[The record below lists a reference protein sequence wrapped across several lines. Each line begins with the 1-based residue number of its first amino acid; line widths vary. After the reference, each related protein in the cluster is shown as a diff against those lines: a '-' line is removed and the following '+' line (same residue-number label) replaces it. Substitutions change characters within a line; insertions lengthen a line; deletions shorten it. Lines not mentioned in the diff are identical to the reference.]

1 MSLEAI
7 RRTIEAHAAA
17 NWSETPLAWDNL
29 TYDAAARGPWLRLSV
44 SGSTGRQV
52 TLGAPE
58 GRIFRRR
65 GQVLLQLFVPVNS
78 GPSEAAGLAD
88 RAASLFEGRSLEST
102 IGPVTFAAADITETG
117 PDGHG
122 WRLTLITVPF
132 QADERV

>member
-7 RRTIEAHAAA
+7 RSSIEAHAAA
-17 NWSETPLAWDNL
+17 SWSETPLAWDNL
-29 TYDAAARGPWLRLSV
+29 TYDAAARGPWLRISV

-65 GQVLLQLFVPVNS
+65 GQVRLQLFVPANS

-88 RAASLFEGRSLEST
+88 RAAALFEGRSLEST
-102 IGPVTFAAADITETG
+102 IGPVSFAAADITETG
-117 PDGHG
+117 ADGHG

-132 QADERV
+132 QADESV

>member
-7 RRTIEAHAAA
+7 RRAVEAHAAA
-17 NWSETPLAWDNL
+17 SWSETPLAWDNL
-29 TYDAAARGPWLRLSV
+29 TYDAAARGPWLRVSV

-65 GQVLLQLFVPVNS
+65 GQVRLQLFVPAGS

-88 RAASLFEGRSLEST
+88 RAAALFEGRSLEST
-102 IGPVTFAAADITETG
+102 IGPVSFAAADISETG
-117 PDGHG
+117 GDGHG

-132 QADERV
+132 QADENV

>member
-7 RRTIEAHAAA
+7 RSSIEAHAAA
-17 NWSETPLAWDNL
+17 SWSETPLAWDNL
-29 TYDAAARGPWLRLSV
+29 TYDAAARGPWLRVSV

-52 TLGAPE
+52 TLGPPE

-65 GQVLLQLFVPVNS
+65 GQVLLQLFVPANS

-88 RAASLFEGRSLEST
+88 RAAALFEGHSLEST
-102 IGPVTFAAADITETG
+102 IGPVSFAAADITETG
-117 PDGHG
+117 ADGHG

-132 QADERV
+132 QADESV